1 MINKELLKKLKDPKR
16 LIIMAGPCAVEG
28 KGYIEIAKAV
38 KEAGA
43 DILRGGIFKPR
54 SSPNRWQ
61 GIGKEGIELL
71 KEAKRVTGL
80 PIICE
85 AMNAEQIKLLY
96 DVVDMF
102 QIGSRNMQSSELLK
116 EFGRQDKPV
125 LLKRGMATTIEELI
139 MAADF
144 IIQEGNKNV
153 FLCERGIRTFSKY
166 TRNTFDINCIPAVK
180 SLCKLPIIADPSHGT
195 GRRELVIPVALA
207 AVAAGADGLIIEVH
221 NHPEKAK
228 TDGPQSLTPEMFK
241 EGMKKI
247 RKVAEAVGKEVGDKK
262 ND

>member
-1 MINKELLKKLKDPKR
+1 MEKFIEMLKDPKK
-16 LIIMAGPCAVEG
+16 LIIMAGPCAVEDE
-28 KGYIEIAKAV
+28 GYIEIAKAV

-54 SSPNRWQ
+54 TDPNTWQ
-61 GIGKEGIELL
+61 GIGEKGIELL

-85 AMNAEQIKLLY
+85 AMSAEQIKLLY

-125 LLKRGMATTIEELI
+125 LLKRGMGNTIKELI
-139 MAADF
+139 MAADY
-144 IIQEGNKNV
+144 IRNEGNKNV
-153 FLCERGIRTFSKY
+153 LLCERGIKTFESY

-180 SLCKLPIIADPSHGT
+180 NLCQLPIIADPSHGT

-207 AVAAGADGLIIEVH
+207 AIAAGADGLIIEVH

-228 TDGPQSLTPEMFK
+228 TDGEQSLTIEMFK

-247 RKVAEAVGKEVGDKK
+247 KKVAEAVGKTI
-262 ND
+262 